1 MSPIRI
7 TVLAAALSV
16 AGCTPAIM
24 KTPVNG
30 TPAAIARLAGEWQG
44 DYSSAESGRR
54 GVIAFRLRAG
64 ADTAEGDVIMQ
75 SRDESDPAS
84 PNVSAVPWDGVRA
97 MHQPLAIRFVFV
109 SDNEVSGVLSPY
121 RDPDCGCMLTTT
133 FRGTLKGDVIEG
145 TFRSDGDGFLHIPTA
160 GQWRVKRYTP

>member
-1 MSPIRI
+1 MSPTRL
-7 TVLAAALSV
+7 TVLAVVLSA
-16 AGCTPAIM
+16 AGCTPVIM

-30 TPAAIARLAGEWQG
+30 PPIAVARLAGEWQG

-64 ADTAEGDVIMQ
+64 SDTAEGDVIMQ
-75 SRDESDPAS
+75 SRDESDPTA
-84 PNVSAVPWDGVRA
+84 PNVSGVPWDAVRTT
-97 MHQPLAIRFVFV
+97 HQPLAIRFVFV
-109 SDNEVSGVLSPY
+109 SDNEVSGMLSPY

-133 FRGTLKGDVIEG
+133 FRRTLKGDVIEG
-145 TFRSDGDGFLHIPTA
+145 TFRSEGDGFLHIPAA